1 MKIFCLI
8 FLILDSLNSV
18 AGMINVLFDK
28 KLTAQKGASK
38 FTVFLLR
45 AVVSIYVCY
54 LMFSN
59 YARL

>member
-1 MKIFCLI
+1 M
-8 FLILDSLNSV
+8 LDSLNSV

-28 KLTAQKGASK
+28 KLTAQKGASR

-54 LMFSN
+54 LIFSN